1 MRELELGRTVE
12 SDRSGPDQ
20 LMDLELIGREE
31 LSRHGMKDRVDT
43 AAVVEIGF
51 LIVCPRTANRV
62 DSSTDRFRNYLAS
75 LKGVRRGVNERNDVQ
90 PDAMAVTR
98 SSAF

>member
-1 MRELELGRTVE
+1 VRELELRRTVE
-12 SDRSGPDQ
+12 SERSGPDQ
-20 LMDLELIGREE
+20 LMELELIGGEE
-31 LSRHGMKDRVDT
+31 LSRNGMKDRVDT

-51 LIVCPRTANRV
+51 LIVRPRTANRV
-62 DSSTDRFRNYLAS
+62 DSSTDKNPNCLAS
-75 LKGVRRGVNERNDVQ
+75 LKGVRRGANERNGVQ